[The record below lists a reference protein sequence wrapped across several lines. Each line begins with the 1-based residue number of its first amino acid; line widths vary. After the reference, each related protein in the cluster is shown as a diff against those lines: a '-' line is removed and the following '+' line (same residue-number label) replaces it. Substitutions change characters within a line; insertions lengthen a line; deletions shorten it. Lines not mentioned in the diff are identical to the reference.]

1 MGAAAIDQLS
11 SLLEADHQFLRKY
24 LAENNCTD
32 KFLPELH
39 SSGVLDMVPELLKVI
54 QIFRSIPA
62 TSCSSERSFSSLRRI
77 KTYLR
82 ITIGQ
87 DRLSSIALINM
98 ECEYST
104 LYAMR
109 IRLKLLMFL
118 GGEVEEPSIFLIEL
132 QTDAIHW
139 RN

>member
-32 KFLPELH
+32 EFLPELH
-39 SSGVLDMVPELLKVI
+39 SSGVLDMMPELLKVI

-87 DRLSSIALINM
+87 DRLSSVALINM

-118 GGEVEEPSIFLIEL
+118 
-132 QTDAIHW
+132 
-139 RN
+139 

>member
-1 MGAAAIDQLS
+1 MDAAAIDQLS
-11 SLLEADHQFLRKY
+11 SFLEADHQLLRKY
-24 LAENNCTD
+24 LDGNNCTD
-32 KFLPELH
+32 EFIPKLH
-39 SSGVLDMVPELLKVI
+39 SSGVLDMMPELLKVI

-87 DRLSSIALINM
+87 DRLSSVALIDM

-118 GGEVEEPSIFLIEL
+118 GEGVEEHSISFNR
-132 QTDAIHW
+132 AS
-139 RN
+139 N

>member
-11 SLLEADHQFLRKY
+11 SLPEADNQFLRKY

-32 KFLPELH
+32 EFLPELH
-39 SSGVLDMVPELLKVI
+39 SSGVLDMMPELLKVI

-87 DRLSSIALINM
+87 DRLSSVALINM

-118 GGEVEEPSIFLIEL
+118 GEGVEEHSISFSR
-132 QTDAIHW
+132 AS
-139 RN
+139 N